1 MIRRGVITACL
12 IVAVQLFTAAKPQ
25 QVGVDEAGLVYGYL
39 AGSVTDL
46 SAFAGWWMQKIKQN
60 PPASQGKEYGSGL
73 FKEEFDGQEIWW
85 HSGLLHF
92 HWHEPRRRQSRSCA
106 NEPLRGARG

>member
-46 SAFAGWWMQKIKQN
+46 SAFAGW
-60 PPASQGKEYGSGL
+60 
-73 FKEEFDGQEIWW
+73 
-85 HSGLLHF
+85 
-92 HWHEPRRRQSRSCA
+92 
-106 NEPLRGARG
+106 